1 MLRNRS
7 LRAKQRGVTMIGWIF
22 LLIPLAMVGY
32 AALRLVPV
40 YLNYS
45 RVAKSLNQIA
55 DEAAGDGS
63 ATADSL
69 RIALDKRLDIEGI
82 EYPTIKEFVIRRSG
96 QVWIME
102 VAYEENIP
110 YISNVNLLA
119 SFKKT
124 VQVGKGAIGE

>member
-1 MLRNRS
+1 MLTNRS

-22 LLIPLAMVGY
+22 LLIPMAMVVY
-32 AALRLVPV
+32 AGIRLVPV

-55 DEAAGDGS
+55 DEAGGDGS

-69 RIALDKRLDIEGI
+69 RVALDKRLDIEGV
-82 EYPTIKEFVIRRSG
+82 EFPTIKEFTIRKSG
-96 QVWIME
+96 QGWVME
-102 VAYEENIP
+102 VNYEESIP
-110 YISNVNLLA
+110 YISNVNLLT

-124 VQVGKGAIGE
+124 VQVGKGAVGE

>member
-7 LRAKQRGVTMIGWIF
+7 FRTKQRGVTMIGWIF
-22 LLIPLAMVGY
+22 LLIPMAMVGY
-32 AALRLVPV
+32 AAIRLVPV

-63 ATADSL
+63 ATADTL
-69 RIALDKRLDIEGI
+69 RVALNKRLDIESI
-82 EYPTIKEFVIRRSG
+82 EYPTIKEFTIRKSG

-102 VAYEENIP
+102 VAYEESIP
-110 YISNVNLLA
+110 YAYNVSLLT

-124 VQVGKGAIGE
+124 VQVGKGSIGE